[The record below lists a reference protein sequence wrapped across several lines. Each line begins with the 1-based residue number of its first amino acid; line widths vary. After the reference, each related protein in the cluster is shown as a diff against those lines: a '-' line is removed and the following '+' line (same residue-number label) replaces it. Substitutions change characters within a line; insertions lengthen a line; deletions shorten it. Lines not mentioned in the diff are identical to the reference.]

1 MHVSLPKTM
10 AGIRIIPMMP
20 RVRDAFIEER
30 EAQKKTGKYNFN
42 RITKSLQA
50 PVGNSRCSCYENNV
64 LNILLQS

>member
-50 PVGNSRCSCYENNV
+50 PVGNGRCSCYENNV